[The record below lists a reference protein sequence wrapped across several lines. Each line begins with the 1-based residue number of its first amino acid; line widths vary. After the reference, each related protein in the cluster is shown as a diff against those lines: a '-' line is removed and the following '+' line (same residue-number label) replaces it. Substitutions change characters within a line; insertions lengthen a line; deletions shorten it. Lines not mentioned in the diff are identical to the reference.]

1 MKFASIWRI
10 LLNSRRS
17 LPKSDNKYNNDIERQ
32 ILLDDRQIKRDC
44 RESEL
49 NNFVVEIPDFN

>member
-17 LPKSDNKYNNDIERQ
+17 LPKSDNKYNNDVERQ
-32 ILLDDRQIKRDC
+32 ILLDDRQSRGIAGKV
-44 RESEL
+44 
-49 NNFVVEIPDFN
+49 N